1 MLFVASKAG
10 EKTWVISET
19 NDLGSPPHPV
29 TVTTMRSQVLLSL
42 KNNKS
47 PLKSGGWKMISFP
60 FGTRP
65 NFSLC

>member
-1 MLFVASKAG
+1 MLFVASKAA
-10 EKTWVISET
+10 EKTLVISET
-19 NDLGSPPHPV
+19 HDLGPPPQPV
-29 TVTTMRSQVLLSL
+29 TVTTMRSQVLPSL

-60 FGTRP
+60 FGARP